1 MIPNMRDNPVFKIVS
16 KILFGPIIIY
26 GLYVQFHGDYGPGG
40 GFQAGVIVAAAFILY
55 AMIFGLE
62 EGRKLMP
69 DWVVR
74 LVMALGVVVYGGT
87 GVASMM
93 LGANYL
99 DYTPFAYKI
108 YKAQHLGI
116 IIVELGVGLTVFAV
130 MVALFNAFA
139 GFKPNK

>member
-1 MIPNMRDNPVFKIVS
+1 MRDNPVFKIVS

-55 AMIFGLE
+55 SMIYGLK

-69 DWVVR
+69 DWVIR
-74 LVMALGVVVYGGT
+74 SVMALGVLVFGGT
-87 GVASMM
+87 GIASIL

-99 DYTPFAYKI
+99 DYSPFAYKI
-108 YKAQHLGI
+108 YKRNI
-116 IIVELGVGLTVFAV
+116 
-130 MVALFNAFA
+130 
-139 GFKPNK
+139 